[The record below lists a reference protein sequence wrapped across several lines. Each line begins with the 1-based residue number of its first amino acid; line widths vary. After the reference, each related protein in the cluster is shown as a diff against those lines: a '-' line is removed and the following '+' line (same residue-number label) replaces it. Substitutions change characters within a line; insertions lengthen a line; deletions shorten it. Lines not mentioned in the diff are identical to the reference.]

1 MLDCAPLSR
10 QRMRSPDRRRVVLD
24 AACRVFAARGH
35 DAATVREIAAAAGVT
50 VPILYRHFA
59 SKSALHVALLGEGG
73 DELIA
78 HVLAVRREGT
88 PEEFLRST
96 CDAFFGWVE
105 AHPDQ
110 WGLIFRDPAA
120 DGEVAAAQAALFA
133 RARDAIA
140 SLFALTPRWAL
151 SAGLDADRGREM
163 LAALTVSGLNGLA
176 RWWCDNQ
183 DVPREAVVATAM
195 DLLWS
200 GISSL
205 GRGGPFDD

>member
-1 MLDCAPLSR
+1 MPEIVPLSR
-10 QRMRSPDRRRVVLD
+10 RRMSPADRRRVVLD
-24 AACRVFAARGH
+24 AACHVFAKRGH

-50 VPILYRHFA
+50 VPVLYRHFA
-59 SKSALHVALLGEGG
+59 SKGEVHVALLAEGG

-78 HVLAVRREGT
+78 HVLAAPRQGT

-110 WGLIFRDPAA
+110 WRLIFRDPAA

-151 SAGLDADRGREM
+151 SAGVDPDRGREM
-163 LAALTVSGLNGLA
+163 LAEVTVSGLNGLA
-176 RWWCDNQ
+176 RWWWDNQ
-183 DVPREAVVATAM
+183 DVPREDVVATAM